1 MFALQQINRL
11 SVHLIGLR
19 QHGLMSR
26 RDLRRLIL
34 VNLVGLLVLQ
44 QHRIVSR
51 LESGGSLTLQFLH
64 LAALIS
70 IEFDIEFTDHLI
82 VGLLLG

>member
-1 MFALQQINRL
+1 MFALQQVNRL
-11 SVHLIGLR
+11 YVRLIGLR
-19 QHGLMSR
+19 QHGLMFR
-26 RDLRRLIL
+26 PDLRRLIL
-34 VNLVGLLVLQ
+34 VNLVGLRVLH

-51 LESGGSLTLQFLH
+51 RESGGSLTLQFLH

-70 IEFDIEFTDHLI
+70 IEFDIELTDHII